1 MTAHK
6 SVIMTAYFKV
16 PTTRTLISP
25 FITIRPNSLYG
36 SYLYTDMPGY
46 DRCKNDRDVII
57 LLKCRFVQNDAHARG
72 RKSLLN
78 RSYRYTK

>member
-25 FITIRPNSLYG
+25 MHYYKAKFPITGPIYTRTCPGMIDAKTIEMLLY
-36 SYLYTDMPGY
+36 Y
-46 DRCKNDRDVII
+46 
-57 LLKCRFVQNDAHARG
+57 
-72 RKSLLN
+72 
-78 RSYRYTK
+78 